1 MAMARRK
8 NIFAIAAVLMVAL
21 TAIAPLVAAVPT
33 IPKHNGLPEFQGSG
47 GGTQP
52 SYQSGSGS
60 DLDMYLYF
68 HKTTTSGAQYVLN
81 TVGGSSGGDVFPS
94 TKSVTFKLQDPLT
107 KNLKVFGHEVDTTH
121 KGFWLDLQ
129 VYSAPPAQVT
139 IEILDNDYVVA
150 NKTQLVTG
158 SQTRWSIPFVGGA
171 DYYTFLKGDKIGV
184 RITAATTT
192 VTYRAGDK
200 LYILCDPTTLSGD
213 TYNSLG
219 VKTKNFYPYDVLDNR
234 DVIVKGKIDDV
245 WGATDVSSVIVTI
258 SSPSGSVLS
267 NATANIEGLNYTYN
281 WNYSTGLTPGPYQ
294 AKVTAIDQQAHSFNI
309 SIPFSMMAAGVR
321 LDSPQA
327 QESGIIQ
334 GAAEKGGCMDYTLSV
349 LNKGGATTNFALSQ
363 ASQDISG
370 WTLSLTPSQTGNIN
384 PGESKIVSAKV
395 CADDSVEE
403 GTYSTFYVQ
412 AQATS
417 DPSAKDTIQIMTTA
431 SPKINL
437 VLKWDDAEGCNNLVN
452 TGGSAQ
458 CGFTVQNTGLQ
469 TLNVTLKLTTEK
481 GAPDW
486 TVKVVP
492 SSIMNTRLQLTSMS
506 SVQGTLNMTAPK
518 DPSKQ
523 NKSIVDIEA
532 SVTDIPQPLTKSI
545 TATTIM
551 STGINVEI
559 IGDQRINIDSDK
571 TAQFFVLVS
580 NTDPNTAHTITMTT
594 SQPSGWTVD
603 FVASNKVFALNPQES
618 QTLTLKITPVANA
631 AAGVSNI
638 DITGKYQDNQNT
650 WDKVTLQVNI
660 NEKHSL
666 ALTVTPVSTTVGANA
681 GATFTVSIQN
691 NGNTQESSAQLQ
703 VIKKSGDL
711 KAEVEI
717 DDNVTSIKSVTI
729 PKGSTKTF
737 KVTITPASD
746 ARHKDSATYEITIIS
761 SADKKITSSKT
772 VTVKL
777 EKNTTELFMETMKD
791 WQMWI
796 LIILTLVVVVF
807 YAMVVRR

>member
-1 MAMARRK
+1 MARRK
-8 NIFAIAAVLMVAL
+8 NIFAFAAVLMVTL
-21 TAIAPLVAAVPT
+21 TAMAPLVAAVPS
-33 IPKHNGLPEFQGSG
+33 IMKHNGLPEFQGSG
-47 GGTQP
+47 TQP
-52 SYQSGSGS
+52 SYQSGSGT
-60 DLDMYLYF
+60 DLDIYLYF
-68 HKTTTSGAQYVLN
+68 HKTTSSGAQYALN
-81 TVGGSSGGDVFPS
+81 TQGGSSGGDVFPAKK
-94 TKSVTFKLQDPLT
+94 TVTFKLLDPLT
-107 KNLKVFGHEVDTTH
+107 KNLKAFGHEVDTTH

-129 VYSAPPAQVT
+129 VNSVPSAQVT

-158 SQTRWSIPFVGGA
+158 QQTRWSIPFVGGS
-171 DYYTFLKGDKIGV
+171 DSYTFLKGDKIGV
-184 RITAATTT
+184 RITAASTT
-192 VTYRAGDK
+192 VTYRSGDK
-200 LYILCDPTTLSGD
+200 LYILCEPATLIGD
-213 TYNSLG
+213 TYNSMG
-219 VKTKNFYPYDVLDNR
+219 VKSKNFYPYDVQDNR
-234 DVIVKGKIDDV
+234 DVVVKGKIDDA
-245 WGATDVSSVIVTI
+245 WGASDVSSVAVAI

-267 NATANIEGLNYTYN
+267 NGTATVDGLNYTYD
-281 WNYSTGLTPGPYQ
+281 WNYSAGLSAGPYQ
-294 AKVTAIDQQAHSFNI
+294 AKVTMIDQQSNSFNI
-309 SIPFSMMAAGVR
+309 SIAFSMMAAGVR

-327 QESGIIQ
+327 QESGIVQ

-349 LNKGGATTNFALSQ
+349 HNIGGAAANFAMTQ

-370 WTLSLTPSQTGNIN
+370 WTLSLTPSQTGNVN

-403 GTYSTFYVQ
+403 GTYSTYYVQ
-412 AQATS
+412 AQASS

-437 VLKWDDAEGCNNLVN
+437 VLKWDDPEGCSNLVN

-458 CGFTVQNTGLQ
+458 CGFSVQNTGLQ
-469 TLNVTLKLTTEK
+469 TLNVTLKLTVEK
-481 GAPDW
+481 GSPDW
-486 TVKVVP
+486 TSKVIP
-492 SSIMNTRLQLTSMS
+492 SDIMNKKLQLTSMS
-506 SVQGTLNMTAPK
+506 SVQGTLNITAPK

-523 NKSIVDIEA
+523 NKSIVDVEA
-532 SVTDIPQPLTKSI
+532 DVTDLSPPLIKSI

-580 NTDPNTAHTITMTT
+580 NTDPNSAHTITMTT
-594 SQPSGWTVD
+594 SGPSGWTVD
-603 FVASNKVFALNPQES
+603 FVASNKVFSLNAQES

-650 WDKVTLQVNI
+650 FDKVTLQVSI
-660 NEKHSL
+660 NAKHSL
-666 ALTVTPVSTTVGANA
+666 SLTVTPVSTNVGANS
-681 GATFTVSIQN
+681 GATFTVSVQN
-691 NGNTQESSAQLQ
+691 NGNVDETSANLI
-703 VIKKSGDL
+703 VTKKSGDL
-711 KAEVEI
+711 KAEVKIE
-717 DDNVTSIKSVTI
+717 NNATTSKSVSV
-729 PKGSTKTF
+729 PRGQTKNF
-737 KVTITPASD
+737 KVTITPSSD
-746 ARHKDSATYEITIIS
+746 ARHKDSGTYEIMIKSGADTKVT
-761 SADKKITSSKT
+761 SAKS

-777 EKNTTELFMETMKD
+777 VKNTTELFTETMKD